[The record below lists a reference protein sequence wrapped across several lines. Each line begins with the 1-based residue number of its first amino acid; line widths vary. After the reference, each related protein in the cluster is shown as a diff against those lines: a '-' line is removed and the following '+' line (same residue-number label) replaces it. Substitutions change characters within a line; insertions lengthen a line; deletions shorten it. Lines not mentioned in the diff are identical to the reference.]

1 MLRLLP
7 IFLSLV
13 LRPMLRDKM
22 RTLLTIA
29 GIAVGVSVL
38 VAIQLAN
45 DSALRAFSESVD
57 AVAGK
62 ANYQIVSEAVPLDEN
77 TLIELQRF
85 WTSGLRFAPV
95 IDIEGTAAPAGQ
107 PIRILAVDLFSDL
120 HFRDYR
126 YAKIA
131 SEPTAIDKPSLENF
145 MALFQEASIVL
156 PLGYANEHGLAIGSR
171 MVINAEGRDA
181 AFVVRGLLKAEGPA
195 TAFNGSLGVCDISVA
210 QRAFGLEGK
219 VTRIDLIVP
228 KIGEAEMVASIAKL
242 LPPAARIER
251 PSRRNERVGNMLEAF
266 RVNLFALAG
275 VALLVGMFLVY
286 NTVLISVLRRRRDVG
301 IIKTLGASPGAVLA
315 AFLAEGAVF
324 GVAGSI
330 VGVGLGYLIAFATL
344 DLVGRTVQTL
354 YIQSAPSAISVT
366 PSLALLAIVLG
377 TLVSMIAA
385 LQPSIEASKLH
396 PATLIR
402 PGLYQRVSHRRS
414 ATLALI
420 AAVLLVVA
428 YFCTRIPPIGRF
440 SVGGYSSV
448 ALVVV
453 AVSLLSPLVLTL
465 LSSAARKPL
474 GALSIAGRIAA
485 ASLPASMRRTAVAA
499 AALTTAIAM
508 MNAVSVMV
516 GSFRTTVE
524 TWVGQTVKSDLWIRP
539 AAGLSSSPFV
549 VFPAEISKD
558 LDRMPFIEAYERIRG
573 KDLVYRDQLIAI
585 GTGDFDVAQKHSALP
600 MVTPSSSKEAFIA
613 ARRDE
618 GVFISESLSL
628 RFKLSRGDRIELP
641 TAEGITAF
649 PISGVYRDYSND
661 RGVVVMDRPLFI
673 RHFKDETINT
683 IAIFLRKDADPV
695 AARREIEKQ
704 LGGKYKAFAFT
715 NKLIRDEV
723 MRIFDQTFLIT
734 WSLLGVAIIVAV
746 LGIVNTISALVL
758 ERRREIALLRTL
770 GMSKGQ
776 TRLAI
781 VFESTLIGIA
791 ASVMGVI
798 TGFVLSAILIFV
810 INRQSFGWTIQFDPP
825 IQIVIISTL
834 ATLIATSIAGLLP
847 AQLAA
852 KTELSAELK
861 GE

>member
-7 IFLSLV
+7 IFMSLV

-38 VAIQLAN
+38 VAIQLSN

-131 SEPTAIDKPSLENF
+131 SDETAIDKPSLENF

-156 PLGYANEHGLAIGSR
+156 PLGYANEHTLAIGSR

-181 AFVVRGLLKAEGPA
+181 TFVVRGLLKAEGPA

-219 VTRIDLIVP
+219 VTRIDLLVP
-228 KIGEAEMVASIAKL
+228 KSGEAEMVGLIAKV

-344 DLVGRTVQTL
+344 DLVGRTV
-354 YIQSAPSAISVT
+354 
-366 PSLALLAIVLG
+366 
-377 TLVSMIAA
+377 
-385 LQPSIEASKLH
+385 
-396 PATLIR
+396 
-402 PGLYQRVSHRRS
+402 
-414 ATLALI
+414 
-420 AAVLLVVA
+420 
-428 YFCTRIPPIGRF
+428 
-440 SVGGYSSV
+440 
-448 ALVVV
+448 
-453 AVSLLSPLVLTL
+453 
-465 LSSAARKPL
+465 
-474 GALSIAGRIAA
+474 
-485 ASLPASMRRTAVAA
+485 
-499 AALTTAIAM
+499 
-508 MNAVSVMV
+508 
-516 GSFRTTVE
+516 
-524 TWVGQTVKSDLWIRP
+524 
-539 AAGLSSSPFV
+539 
-549 VFPAEISKD
+549 
-558 LDRMPFIEAYERIRG
+558 
-573 KDLVYRDQLIAI
+573 
-585 GTGDFDVAQKHSALP
+585 
-600 MVTPSSSKEAFIA
+600 
-613 ARRDE
+613 
-618 GVFISESLSL
+618 
-628 RFKLSRGDRIELP
+628 
-641 TAEGITAF
+641 
-649 PISGVYRDYSND
+649 
-661 RGVVVMDRPLFI
+661 
-673 RHFKDETINT
+673 
-683 IAIFLRKDADPV
+683 
-695 AARREIEKQ
+695 
-704 LGGKYKAFAFT
+704 
-715 NKLIRDEV
+715 
-723 MRIFDQTFLIT
+723 
-734 WSLLGVAIIVAV
+734 
-746 LGIVNTISALVL
+746 
-758 ERRREIALLRTL
+758 
-770 GMSKGQ
+770 
-776 TRLAI
+776 
-781 VFESTLIGIA
+781 
-791 ASVMGVI
+791 
-798 TGFVLSAILIFV
+798 
-810 INRQSFGWTIQFDPP
+810 
-825 IQIVIISTL
+825 
-834 ATLIATSIAGLLP
+834 
-847 AQLAA
+847 
-852 KTELSAELK
+852 
-861 GE
+861 